1 MFDDKFIRMW
11 DLYLCSCAA
20 AFNTGICLFYTS
32 CPSDELTRLDSCGCP
47 RCKKKKKEKTKRI
60 V

>member
-20 AFNTGICLFYTS
+20 AFNTGI
-32 CPSDELTRLDSCGCP
+32 
-47 RCKKKKKEKTKRI
+47 
-60 V
+60 